1 MKPASDLLAL
11 TFHLAIVSSISFGGF
26 PTVLP
31 DVRAFVVTTHG
42 WITDQDFTNIFAM
55 AQAIPGPNM
64 ILMMGLIG
72 WKVWGLAGALAA
84 ATATFAPP
92 CAIYFAA
99 FRLIRRFQEA
109 HWQSV
114 LRSALIPVTT
124 GLIIASGI
132 VMAQAAGITWAAI
145 AVTGA
150 AAVFMLTTRLN
161 PLWLLAAGGALG
173 GLGLLV

>member
-11 TFHLAIVSSISFGGF
+11 TVHLAVVSSISFGGF

-31 DVRAFVVTTHG
+31 DVRAFVVITHG
-42 WITDQDFTNIFAM
+42 WTTHQDFTNIFAM

-99 FRLIRRFQEA
+99 FHLMHRFQEA
-109 HWQSV
+109 HWQRV
-114 LRSALIPVTT
+114 IRSALIPVTT

-132 VMAQAAGITWAAI
+132 VMAQAAGI
-145 AVTGA
+145 
-150 AAVFMLTTRLN
+150 R
-161 PLWLLAAGGALG
+161 PLW
-173 GLGLLV
+173 GLR

>member
-1 MKPASDLLAL
+1 MKPASGLVAL
-11 TFHLAIVSSISFGGF
+11 TFHLAIISSISFGGF

-31 DVRAFVVTTHG
+31 DVCAFVVTTHG
-42 WITDQDFTNIFAM
+42 WMTDQDFTNIFAM

-84 ATATFAPP
+84 STATFAPP

-99 FRLIRRFQEA
+99 YRLMHRFQEA
-109 HWQSV
+109 HWQRV

-124 GLIIASGI
+124 GLIIASGV
-132 VMAQAAGITWAAI
+132 VMAQAAAVTWGAL

-150 AAVFMLTTRLN
+150 AAVVMLMTRLN

-173 GLGLLV
+173 GLGFLV

>member
-1 MKPASDLLAL
+1 MKPAAGLLAM

-42 WITDQDFTNIFAM
+42 WMTDQDFTNIFAM

-72 WKVWGLAGALAA
+72 WKVWGLTGALAA
-84 ATATFAPP
+84 STATFAPP
-92 CAIYFAA
+92 CAIYFTA
-99 FRLIRRFQEA
+99 FRLMHSVREA
-109 HWQSV
+109 HWQRV

-132 VMAQAAGITWAAI
+132 VMAEAAGITWAAI

-150 AAVFMLTTRLN
+150 AAIVLLTTRLN
-161 PLWLLAAGGALG
+161 PIWLLAAGSALG
-173 GLGLLV
+173 GLGLLA

>member
-1 MKPASDLLAL
+1 MKPVSGLLAL
-11 TFHLAIVSSISFGGF
+11 TFHLAILSSISFGGF

-31 DVRAFVVTTHG
+31 DVRAFVVTMNG
-42 WITDQDFTNIFAM
+42 WVTDQDFTNIFAM

-84 ATATFAPP
+84 STATFAPP
-92 CAIYFAA
+92 CVIYFTA
-99 FRLIRRFQEA
+99 FHLLRRFQEA
-109 HWQSV
+109 HWQRV
-114 LRSALIPVTT
+114 LRSALVPVTT

-132 VMAQAAGITWAAI
+132 VMAEAAGITWAAV
-145 AVTGA
+145 AATGA
-150 AAVFMLTTRLN
+150 AAVVTLTTRLN

-173 GLGLLV
+173 GLGLLA